1 MTSEGIMASRW
12 RAFAVVAATV
22 LVCGP
27 ALLAQ
32 NPQRKLS
39 DTEKKE
45 IQTILK
51 MVDEV
56 ATGQPAPNDLS
67 LTWLR
72 DDLMKAQGKKEY
84 VPFIVAFD
92 ASKINGGKVSM
103 YWRVVSKDAP
113 PPAEPA
119 KEGGKKDDG
128 RKDDKDKK
136 GKVEYAYEDMT
147 TAALPSGQGAQT
159 RLSRSFTVL
168 PGNYDV
174 YVVVKEPLPDKV
186 PKNAPPAKVS
196 LLKKSVTIPDLW
208 NGELTTSSVI
218 VAERI
223 EPLAAPLT
231 PSQQVERPYALG
243 SMEIVPTMANKFQ
256 KSTELST
263 FVLIYNAKTD
273 SANKPD
279 VSVEYNFYAK
289 QAGVEKFFNKTSP
302 QTLNAQTLPPEF
314 DFSAGHQLQS
324 GQAVPLASFPE
335 GDYRLEIKI
344 TDKLANKTVSR
355 EVNFSIAGS

>member
-1 MTSEGIMASRW
+1 
-12 RAFAVVAATV
+12 
-22 LVCGP
+22 
-27 ALLAQ
+27 AQ

-92 ASKINGGKVSM
+92 ASKINGGRVSM

-113 PPAEPA
+113 PLAEPAA

-128 RKDDKDKK
+128 KKDDKDKK

-168 PGNYDV
+168 
-174 YVVVKEPLPDKV
+174 
-186 PKNAPPAKVS
+186 
-196 LLKKSVTIPDLW
+196 
-208 NGELTTSSVI
+208 
-218 VAERI
+218 
-223 EPLAAPLT
+223 
-231 PSQQVERPYALG
+231 
-243 SMEIVPTMANKFQ
+243 
-256 KSTELST
+256 
-263 FVLIYNAKTD
+263 
-273 SANKPD
+273 
-279 VSVEYNFYAK
+279 
-289 QAGVEKFFNKTSP
+289 
-302 QTLNAQTLPPEF
+302 
-314 DFSAGHQLQS
+314 
-324 GQAVPLASFPE
+324 
-335 GDYRLEIKI
+335 
-344 TDKLANKTVSR
+344 
-355 EVNFSIAGS
+355 